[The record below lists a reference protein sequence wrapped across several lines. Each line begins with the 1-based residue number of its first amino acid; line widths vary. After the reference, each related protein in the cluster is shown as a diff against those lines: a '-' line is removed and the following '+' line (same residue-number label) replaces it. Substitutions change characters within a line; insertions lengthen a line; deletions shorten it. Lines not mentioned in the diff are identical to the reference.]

1 MEEVALFERR
11 ETFVQVRHF
20 DAQAGIA
27 ADQADQ
33 PVHYL
38 VGVKQRC
45 GRHDCAAK
53 AQGRI
58 DRMRIVMSRAPCQP
72 EPPRR

>member
-27 ADQADQ
+27 SDQTDQ

-45 GRHDCAAK
+45 GRHDCAREA
-53 AQGRI
+53 
-58 DRMRIVMSRAPCQP
+58 RAASI
-72 EPPRR
+72 E